1 MKIKPHVI
9 PNSPLNPFANLIP
22 PQGNNLVKPL
32 LDSFAILNEPRNI
45 QYINKKKTIELREFS
60 KLM

>member
-32 LDSFAILNEPRNI
+32 
-45 QYINKKKTIELREFS
+45 
-60 KLM
+60 